1 MSKIK
6 NIQQLIW
13 LISTIKR
20 KRITLMRTE
29 GLRTEGQESCER
41 VIRPRTAGQK

>member
-20 KRITLMRTE
+20 KRITLKDLNGNR
-29 GLRTEGQESCER
+29 LIS
-41 VIRPRTAGQK
+41 KKS